1 MMRDY
6 YLQSTNDFTDRT
18 QEIMDVF
25 NKAKVCRLGPG
36 EFYVKN
42 IVMPEDSMIAG
53 EGIATRMI
61 LIEDT
66 EESFVL
72 KMASRCVIKDLH
84 LIGSVDGIEVEEKIG
99 NRHGIVFE
107 GSKEKPGT
115 EGPIHCT
122 IENCYVEQFTGGA
135 LTCRNSGYPV
145 SASMNVSDCWF
156 IRCGVGIN
164 IPYWSEY
171 HKFTNISAIHCWY
184 GCINNGGNNMFV
196 NCNFSENEM
205 GFLMDNSRKQSINE
219 THGSAIGCTFN
230 HSGYYT
236 NTNKGT
242 GIRILG
248 TRLGYVFSG
257 CQVFFSK
264 IELDDVK
271 GVVFEA
277 FNFGNHEVINVNG
290 VKLAVFMNCMFTS
303 EPQVEITDNDCVK
316 FVHCYTRAGEPI
328 EI

>member
-1 MMRDY
+1 
-6 YLQSTNDFTDRT
+6 
-18 QEIMDVF
+18 
-25 NKAKVCRLGPG
+25 
-36 EFYVKN
+36 
-42 IVMPEDSMIAG
+42 MIAG
-53 EGIATRMI
+53 EGIATRLI

-66 EESFVL
+66 EECFVL

-84 LIGSVDGIEVEEKIG
+84 LIGSMDGIEVEEETG

-122 IENCYVEQFTGGA
+122 IENCYIEQFTGGA

-171 HKFTNISAIHCWY
+171 HKFTNITATRCWY

-196 NCNFSENEM
+196 NCNFSENQLA
-205 GFLMDNSRKQSINE
+205 FLMDNSQKQSINE

-230 HSGYYT
+230 HSG
-236 NTNKGT
+236 NNKGT

-248 TRLGYVFSG
+248 TRNGYVFSG
-257 CQVFFSK
+257 CQVFYSK

-271 GVVFEA
+271 GVLFDS
-277 FNFGNHEVINVNG
+277 FNFGRNEVIDING
-290 VKLAVFMNCMFTS
+290 GSLTTFTNCMYGSQPQISVKDNEDVRFLNCFTRS
-303 EPQVEITDNDCVK
+303 
-316 FVHCYTRAGEPI
+316 GEYVGI
-328 EI
+328 S

>member
-1 MMRDY
+1 MDNY
-6 YLQSTNDFTDRT
+6 YLLSTKDTTDRSK
-18 QEIMDVF
+18 EIE
-25 NKAKVCRLGPG
+25 ACLHETGACRLGAG
-36 EFYVKN
+36 VFYVKN

-53 EGIATRMI
+53 EGIATRLI
-61 LIEDT
+61 LIDDT
-66 EESFVL
+66 EECFVI

-84 LIGSVDGIEVEEKIG
+84 LIGSEEAITPQEETG

-145 SASMNVSDCWF
+145 SSSLNVSDCWF

-164 IPYWSEY
+164 IPFWSEY
-171 HKFTNISAIHCWY
+171 HKFTNVVATRCWH
-184 GCINNGGNNMFV
+184 GCINNGGNNMFM
-196 NCNFSENEM
+196 NCNFSENELA
-205 GFLMDNSRKQSINE
+205 FLMDNSQKQSVNE

-230 HSGYYT
+230 HSGS
-236 NTNKGT
+236 NKGT

-248 TRLGYVFSG
+248 TRNGYVFSG
-257 CQVFFSK
+257 CQVFYSK

-271 GVVFEA
+271 GVVFDA
-277 FNFGNHEVINVNG
+277 FNFGRNEVID
-290 VKLAVFMNCMFTS
+290 VKKGGLVMFTNCMFGT
-303 EPQVEITDNDCVK
+303 EPQITVEENEHTK
-316 FVHCYTRAGEPI
+316 FINCYTRGGEVVG
-328 EI
+328 